1 MQDAKNALG
10 VLSGTEELR
19 IALDPKDIA
28 MLAVAVF
35 LAMLLALIIAKHL

>member
-1 MQDAKNALG
+1 MNPGNALG

-19 IALDPKDIA
+19 IGIDTKNIVLLSAG
-28 MLAVAVF
+28 VF